1 LTAGAAA
8 VPMLHDEES
17 SVRTA
22 TDGAAVVGV
31 AVRKTNRQRQTRA
44 ARRKLGTSWST
55 TRLVPETIGTGD
67 TFDLF
72 DGDLLSER
80 FNYLCDGD
88 GSADEQRWN
97 DSLHRIF
104 LDILHPEN
112 GYHDHR
118 SGGVGAVHGR
128 ASVGMGRWSYYFIHH
143 ADVSCQTASC
153 NTTPMQEWGG
163 STEKRRAQT
172 CRFGEEQTARW
183 SRGMGRWGFGCIHHA
198 SVENQP
204 SADDVGWAGRLG
216 GGRRDGLA
224 RSRQHGGVVGWVD
237 GASAASITRA
247 WRISRRLTTWVGP
260 DGWEEGDVTVWR
272 GADGTVE
279 SWDG

>member
-1 LTAGAAA
+1 
-8 VPMLHDEES
+8 MLHDEES

-128 ASVGMGRWSYYFIHH
+128 ASVGMGRWSYDFIHH

-163 STEKRRAQT
+163 FNREAT
-172 CRFGEEQTARW
+172 
-183 SRGMGRWGFGCIHHA
+183 
-198 SVENQP
+198 
-204 SADDVGWAGRLG
+204 SADV
-216 GGRRDGLA
+216 
-224 RSRQHGGVVGWVD
+224 S
-237 GASAASITRA
+237 
-247 WRISRRLTTWVGP
+247 
-260 DGWEEGDVTVWR
+260 VWR

>member
-1 LTAGAAA
+1 
-8 VPMLHDEES
+8 
-17 SVRTA
+17 
-22 TDGAAVVGV
+22 
-31 AVRKTNRQRQTRA
+31 
-44 ARRKLGTSWST
+44 
-55 TRLVPETIGTGD
+55 
-67 TFDLF
+67 
-72 DGDLLSER
+72 LSER

-216 GGRRDGLA
+216 GGRRVRRAEAATRLPTLRGP
-224 RSRQHGGVVGWVD
+224 RRTY
-237 GASAASITRA
+237 SALRDTKQRRA
-247 WRISRRLTTWVGP
+247 
-260 DGWEEGDVTVWR
+260 
-272 GADGTVE
+272 
-279 SWDG
+279 